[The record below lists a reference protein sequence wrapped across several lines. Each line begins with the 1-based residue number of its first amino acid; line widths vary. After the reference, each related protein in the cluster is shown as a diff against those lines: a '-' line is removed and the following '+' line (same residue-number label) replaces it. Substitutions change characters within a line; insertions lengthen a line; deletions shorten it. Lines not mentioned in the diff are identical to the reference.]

1 MMNSLYQ
8 KTMSQKTMSQ
18 KTMSQQTMLQK
29 ISAAVL
35 TIFMAVVL
43 ATSHAVFA
51 AEKTPQA
58 IVEQTTKDLFAVVK
72 SNNAAAKKTDAYY
85 ADVTKILDAIVD
97 FPFIAR
103 AVMGKTGK
111 VATPAQVEKFAV
123 AFKNG
128 LVKTYGKGIANYAD
142 STFKV
147 LPSTAEAG
155 ARRLSV
161 ELDVKEKDNV
171 HRLAFTMALNKTN
184 EWKLINVVLNGVNL
198 GDSFRSQFDQAMIKH
213 AGNVDKVI
221 DNWLSNS

>member
-1 MMNSLYQ
+1 MNSLYQ
-8 KTMSQKTMSQ
+8 KQKNIYQ
-18 KTMSQQTMLQK
+18 H
-29 ISAAVL
+29 ISAALLVTL
-35 TIFMAVVL
+35 MAVTTFMCQVTL
-43 ATSHAVFA
+43 AGEKAKPE
-51 AEKTPQA
+51 EKTPQM

-72 SNNAAAKKTDAYY
+72 THNAGVKKTDAYY
-85 ADVTKILDAIVD
+85 GDVTKILDAIVD

-103 AVMGKTGK
+103 AVMGKNGK
-111 VATPAQVEKFAV
+111 VATPVQVEKFAV

-142 STFKV
+142 STFTV

-161 ELDVKEKDNV
+161 DLDVKEKDNV
-171 HRLAFTMALNKTN
+171 HRLAFTMALNKAS

-213 AGNVDKVI
+213 AGNIDKVI
-221 DNWLSNS
+221 ENWLSSN

>member
-8 KTMSQKTMSQ
+8 K
-18 KTMSQQTMLQK
+18 
-29 ISAAVL
+29 ISAVVLAMFMAAVL
-35 TIFMAVVL
+35 T
-43 ATSHAVFA
+43 TSQAAFA
-51 AEKTPQA
+51 SEKTPQM
-58 IVEQTTKDLFAVVK
+58 IVEQTTKDLFAAVK
-72 SNNAAAKKTDAYY
+72 THNAGAKKTDAYY

-103 AVMGKTGK
+103 AVMGKSSK
-111 VATPAQVEKFAV
+111 VATPTQVEKFAV

-161 ELDVKEKDNV
+161 DLDVKEKDNV
-171 HRLAFTMALNKTN
+171 HRLAFTMALNKTS

-213 AGNVDKVI
+213 AGNIDKVI
-221 DNWLSNS
+221 DNWLSSN